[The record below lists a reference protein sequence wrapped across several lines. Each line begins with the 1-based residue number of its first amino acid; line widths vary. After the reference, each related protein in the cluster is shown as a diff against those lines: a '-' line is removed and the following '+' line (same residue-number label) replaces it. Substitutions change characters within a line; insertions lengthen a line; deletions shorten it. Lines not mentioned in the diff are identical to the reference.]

1 MDNDFDI
8 LNFFQGF
15 KKETKDEVT
24 KLYVEGRI
32 KKEEFIRRMKNAE

>member
-8 LNFFQGF
+8 FNFFQQF
-15 KKETKDEVT
+15 KETKDEIT

-32 KKEEFIRRMKNAE
+32 TKEEFIRRMKNAEA